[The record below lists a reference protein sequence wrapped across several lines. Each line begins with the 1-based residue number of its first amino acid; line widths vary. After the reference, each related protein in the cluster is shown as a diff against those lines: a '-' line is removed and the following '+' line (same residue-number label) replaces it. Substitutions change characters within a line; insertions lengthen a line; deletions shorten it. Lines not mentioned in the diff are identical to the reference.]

1 MNAQRPTLPGD
12 RGRRGD
18 PCTRDFAGP
27 DGWCPERTTPLRA
40 RRTASNAGR
49 ERAATLSAKKVAPHQ
64 GPRRRSRAVGDMQLI
79 LFEAFLAVAQGTK
92 EPRVLTALA
101 TGARAILD
109 IAGVVTY
116 DEQLADMRARLADLE
131 ARRGR

>member
-1 MNAQRPTLPGD
+1 
-12 RGRRGD
+12 
-18 PCTRDFAGP
+18 
-27 DGWCPERTTPLRA
+27 
-40 RRTASNAGR
+40 
-49 ERAATLSAKKVAPHQ
+49 
-64 GPRRRSRAVGDMQLI
+64 MQLI

-116 DEQLADMRARLADLE
+116 DEQLADMRARLGTSKRAE
-131 ARRGR
+131 VARMKRYRHVGDRHVDDRSQRRVTPVR